1 LRRLLERASR
11 GSMEASMEA
20 GAMQAVR
27 AGESFPWLVPP
38 GVEALHQLHLI
49 ATMLLWML
57 ATCAKVILALLPS
70 LVPLPLLPTFL
81 KRISAAWDEYIS
93 VSRIMRKTRTG
104 ADPGSLHSRGAVSQ
118 SSIERALTQVW
129 S

>member
-1 LRRLLERASR
+1 
-11 GSMEASMEA
+11 
-20 GAMQAVR
+20 MQAVR

-38 GVEALHQLHLI
+38 GVEALDVTRPSAALAHQLHQI

-70 LVPLPLLPTFL
+70 LVPLPLLPAFL